1 MSVDLISLFV
11 KCFKCIKMEHELV
24 TMMKCCP
31 KKFSDE
37 ISQSHKVTKC
47 ANEISK
53 MKCCE
58 FPAAAIALKV
68 CPSLLLI
75 SQATP

>member
-11 KCFKCIKMEHELV
+11 KCFECIKMEHELIS
-24 TMMKCCP
+24 MMKRRP
-31 KKFSDE
+31 KKYNDE
-37 ISQSHKVTKC
+37 ISQSHKIIKC

-75 SQATP
+75 SQARL